1 MEGDL
6 RKDKH
11 IIRHKRAV
19 KIYNF
24 DSDYR
29 QVFICIAD
37 LSAKLLKSDI
47 EYLKLGEIEKTSLAS
62 KWCPSL
68 DSLEDQRTLLC
79 EGIAMRA
86 FSRDSNPEYKDI
98 DAAHYAQIQT

>member
-1 MEGDL
+1 MKKKIVEKNNIEGDL
-6 RKDKH
+6 TKDKH
-11 IIRHKRAV
+11 IIRCKRAV
-19 KIYNF
+19 KIYIF

-29 QVFICIAD
+29 QVFICITN
-37 LSAKLLKSDI
+37 LSAKLLNSDI

-79 EGIAMRA
+79 EGIAIRA
-86 FSRDSNPEYKDI
+86 FP
-98 DAAHYAQIQT
+98 